1 VVLPAAGNLER
12 DEPRLHLHIKGPQA
26 MFMDTVSRK
35 VVALGERKSD
45 WDFMI
50 ELGRKLGYEDYF
62 PSLRSL
68 ADESLKPMGLTWDE
82 LKARDYVTL
91 PLEYRKFEKT
101 GFGTA
106 TGKFELY
113 STVMENWG
121 YDPLPS
127 HVEPAESPVSTPERY
142 RDYPLLLLT
151 GVKQAMYYH
160 SHGRQIPSLR
170 QLVPEPLI
178 ELHSETAAGLGIAAG
193 QYAWVETVR
202 GRLRAKVRLR
212 DKMHPRIVQVPHGWW
227 LPEQPGPDHGAFQVC
242 ANVLTD
248 DDPEN
253 CDPAFGGSPLKGLL
267 CRVFLAEEVPA

>member
-1 VVLPAAGNLER
+1 
-12 DEPRLHLHIKGPQA
+12 
-26 MFMDTVSRK
+26 
-35 VVALGERKSD
+35 
-45 WDFMI
+45 
-50 ELGRKLGYEDYF
+50 
-62 PSLRSL
+62 
-68 ADESLKPMGLTWDE
+68 
-82 LKARDYVTL
+82 
-91 PLEYRKFEKT
+91 
-101 GFGTA
+101 
-106 TGKFELY
+106 
-113 STVMENWG
+113 
-121 YDPLPS
+121 
-127 HVEPAESPVSTPERY
+127 VSTPERY

-170 QLVPEPLI
+170 QLAPEPLI
-178 ELHSETAAGLGIAAG
+178 ELHSETAASLGISAG

-267 CRVFLAEEVPA
+267 CRVRLAEEEPA